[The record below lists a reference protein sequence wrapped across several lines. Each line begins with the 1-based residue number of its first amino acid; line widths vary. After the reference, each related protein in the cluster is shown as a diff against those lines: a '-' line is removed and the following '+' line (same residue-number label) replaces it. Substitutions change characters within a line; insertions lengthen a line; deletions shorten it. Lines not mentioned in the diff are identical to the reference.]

1 MKGMKVTLAV
11 AASAL
16 LLAAPA
22 MAFHDG
28 GVAKCEGCH
37 TMHNS
42 LNNTTMGGGTQL
54 QAGPYLLQGGGE
66 ASDACLN
73 CHGKSQT
80 ISSYNVATPTVSY
93 GATADLYP
101 QQRTPGGDFAWLK
114 VATGT
119 NNDKSMRGHNIM
131 GTGHG
136 FTQDARLVTSPGGNY
151 PAANLQCSSCHDPHG
166 KYRVLSDGTVVQ
178 AQPGVVVPP
187 IAESG
192 SYSTS
197 PAPTADEAVGVYR
210 ILAGKGYLPKSLS
223 GSAAL
228 AFANDAPI
236 AVAPST
242 YNRSESGTMTR
253 VAYGK
258 GMSEYCANCH
268 AGMLNAA
275 GTVSSG
281 AADGG
286 HVHPAGNS
294 AKLAG
299 GWSDTTDFST
309 SIALNYNSYKKTGDL
324 SGNSATSYD
333 SLVPFEEGTS
343 DLATLKAHAK
353 NDDSVL
359 TGPDGTNSNVMCLSC
374 HRAHASGFPS
384 MVRYQIDNAF
394 VNNTDST
401 GTVQGWN
408 AQTGSNAMYLAAYY
422 DKPATKYGAYQR
434 PLCNK
439 CHAKD

>member
-1 MKGMKVTLAV
+1 MKGIKVTLAA

-28 GVAKCEGCH
+28 GVAACERCH

-42 LNNTTMGGGTQL
+42 LNNTIMGGGTQY
-54 QAGPYLLQGGGE
+54 QSGPYLLQGGGE

-73 CHGKSQT
+73 CHEGPT
-80 ISSYNVATPTVSY
+80 LSSYHVSTPTVTY
-93 GATADLYP
+93 GGQLP
-101 QQRTPGGDFAWLK
+101 VNRTPGGDFSWLK
-114 VATGT
+114 LATGT
-119 NNDKSMRGHNIM
+119 PAMRGHNVM

-136 FTQDARLVTSPGGNY
+136 YTQDTRLVTSPGGSY

-166 KYRVLSDGTVVQ
+166 KYRVLSDGSVVQ

-187 IAESG
+187 IDGSG
-192 SYSTS
+192 SYDTS
-197 PAPTADEAVGVYR
+197 ATPTADAAVGVYR
-210 ILAGKGYLPKSLS
+210 ILGGKGYLPKSLS
-223 GSAAL
+223 TQTGL
-228 AFANDAPI
+228 AFANDPPI

-242 YNRSESGTMTR
+242 YNRSESATMTR
-253 VAYGK
+253 VAYGQ

-268 AGMLNAA
+268 AAMLNAA
-275 GTVSSG
+275 GTTSTG

-294 AKLAG
+294 AKLG
-299 GWSDTTDFST
+299 GGFSDSSLFNTT
-309 SIALNYNSYKKTGDL
+309 IATNYNSYKKTGDL
-324 SGNSATSYD
+324 SGTSATSYD
-333 SLVPFEEGTS
+333 SLVPFEEGTN

-353 NDDSVL
+353 NDDTYL
-359 TGPDGTNSNVMCLSC
+359 AGPDGTNSNVMCLSC

-384 MVRYQIDNAF
+384 MVRYQIDNAM
-394 VNNTDST
+394 VNNTDAT
-401 GTVQGWN
+401 GTVIGWN
-408 AQTGSNAMYLAAYY
+408 AQTGADAMYLAAYY
-422 DKPATKYGAYQR
+422 DKPATKYGAFQR

>member
-1 MKGMKVTLAV
+1 MKSIKVALLT

-28 GVAKCEGCH
+28 GVAACERCH

-42 LNNTTMGGGTQL
+42 LNNTIMGGGTQY
-54 QAGPYLLQGGGE
+54 QSGPYLLQGGGE
-66 ASDACLN
+66 ASDSCLN
-73 CHGKSQT
+73 CHSGAT
-80 ISSYNVATPTVSY
+80 LSSYHVDTPTVGY
-93 GATADLYP
+93 GATAASYP
-101 QQRTPGGDFAWLK
+101 ANRGPGGDFSWLK

-119 NNDKSMRGHNIM
+119 QANKDSRGHNIM

-136 FTQDARLVTSPGGNY
+136 YAADSRLVTSPGGSY

-187 IAESG
+187 IAASG
-192 SYSTS
+192 SYNTS
-197 PAPTADEAVGVYR
+197 PASTSVAAVGVYR
-210 ILAGKGYLPKSLS
+210 ILAGKGYLPKSMS
-223 GSAAL
+223 TQAGL

-242 YNRSESGTMTR
+242 YNRSESATMTR

-258 GMSEYCANCH
+258 GMSEYCGNCH
-268 AGMLNAA
+268 AAMLNAA

-281 AADGG
+281 AADGT

-294 AKLAG
+294 AKLGG
-299 GWSDTTDFST
+299 GWSDTTNFT
-309 SIALNYNSYKKTGDL
+309 TTIANNYNTYKKTGDM
-324 SGNSATSYD
+324 SNTVATSFD

-353 NDDSVL
+353 NDDTFL
-359 TGPDGTNSNVMCLSC
+359 TGPDASNSNVMCLSC
-374 HRAHASGFPS
+374 HRAHASGFSS
-384 MVRYQIDNAF
+384 MIRYQIDNGF
-394 VNNTDST
+394 VNNTDSS
-401 GTVQGWN
+401 GTVNGWN
-408 AQTGSNAMYLAAYY
+408 ADTSVNAMNLAAYY
-422 DKPATKYGAYQR
+422 DKPATKYGAFQR